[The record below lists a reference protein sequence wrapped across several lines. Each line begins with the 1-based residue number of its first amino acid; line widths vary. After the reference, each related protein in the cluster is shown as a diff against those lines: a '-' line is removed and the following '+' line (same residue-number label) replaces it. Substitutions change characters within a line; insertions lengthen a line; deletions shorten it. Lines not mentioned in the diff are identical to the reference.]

1 MPDPKRI
8 GISGQA
14 RGIDPQRQR
23 RNSFTTDEAVAA
35 PLTLNQRGQITI
47 QVSGP
52 FQVDAEG
59 NLSLNVAPPLT
70 VTNNS
75 PLTLGLALDP
85 SLTVTNGKLAP
96 ALVQSDNQR
105 AGLAPRLTGTST
117 NFLAGDGVYRD
128 LPVGDHGALTGL
140 ADNDHVLYLDIE
152 DYQQTIRANPDQCYI
167 ANCRTGVAL
176 ATLTLTANRT
186 YWIPFVAPVRGGTIE
201 DVRVQIT
208 TAAAGENI
216 RVALYNC
223 VSDGAGK
230 PLTSDFRPSGSALV
244 SATQSTASTGTFVL
258 PFATPLTAGRLYWY
272 CLMSSGAPAIRA
284 VSTNEADMGLG
295 WAIPSGTTAPSAI
308 TYWYETITYSSGLP
322 TKTGTESYTNG
333 TGAAP
338 AIFHTWSA

>member
-85 SLTVTNGKLAP
+85 SLAIVNGR
-96 ALVQSDNQR
+96 LVANVPKANAGR
-105 AGLAPRLTGTST
+105 AGLAPALTAE
-117 NFLAGDGVYRD
+117 NEFLSGDGTYKP

-152 DYQQTIRANPDQCYI
+152 DYQQTIGANPDQCYI

-186 YWIPFVAPVRGGTIE
+186 YWIPFVAPVRGGTLG

-216 RVALYNC
+216 RVALYDC
-223 VSDGAGK
+223 VSDGADK

-322 TKTGTESYTNG
+322 TKAGTESYTNG

>member
-59 NLSLNVAPPLT
+59 NLGLNVAPPLT

-85 SLTVTNGKLAP
+85 SLTVINGKLAP

-140 ADNDHVLYLDIE
+140 ADDDHTQYVLADG
-152 DYQQTIRANPDQCYI
+152 TRAGWPVPAVFTSTDD
-167 ANCRTGVAL
+167 GL
-176 ATLTLTANRT
+176 APASG
-186 YWIPFVAPVRGGTIE
+186 GGTTNFLRA
-201 DVRVQIT
+201 DGT
-208 TAAAGENI
+208 WAA
-216 RVALYNC
+216 
-223 VSDGAGK
+223 
-230 PLTSDFRPSGSALV
+230 PSG
-244 SATQSTASTGTFVL
+244 G
-258 PFATPLTAGRLYWY
+258 G
-272 CLMSSGAPAIRA
+272 G
-284 VSTNEADMGLG
+284 G
-295 WAIPSGTTAPSAI
+295 
-308 TYWYETITYSSGLP
+308 SGLDQ
-322 TKTGTESYTNG
+322 
-333 TGAAP
+333 P
-338 AIFHTWSA
+338 AVMARMAFGGF